1 MMHRY
6 DFRITNQPEHF
17 LEKYSDLLT
26 SLSSY
31 PKSKLKCEGRV
42 LRKDTER
49 IRKYKKLRKPSIFR
63 LRQFGKALFKAMDQ
77 KPLLFMCPVCRNVL
91 KSPVTVECGHTF
103 CNDCIISVEED
114 FFDRCVVCV
123 VKFTPQKRCLNVLV
137 QHLVEKWRER
147 NKYNNIQD
155 ANVMVPNTED
165 ILGVEPRYHLRSGYA
180 GLQIKKDTQDRI
192 SNFLEKSMY
201 KKEKR
206 KPKTMN
212 ICSNSFRKFWFE
224 GHPDNYRHFQE
235 TLDNV
240 FREVDDIKED
250 ALKISWNCISACDVE
265 CILCSRCLLDPVTT
279 GCGHT
284 FCRGCLTRV
293 LDHGLSCPLCM
304 TALNISDY
312 SRGSTDVLQ
321 QAIKFLV
328 PEDYNE
334 RMSINMEESLIL
346 DTGSDVPVFI
356 CTNAF
361 PGVACPLY
369 VYEPKYRL
377 LARRCLLSPTKRFA
391 MAGKDVAGDK
401 FVQCGTLLEVR
412 DAVNL
417 EDGRFILTTVGVRRF
432 KVVSRSEQDG
442 YDTARINY
450 MKDNDV
456 PTEKLQ
462 ELISIHERVYNK
474 ASKWIKS
481 LKPKVL
487 AEVERLI
494 GKMPKVERDWFQLP
508 DGPSWA
514 WWLMPILPLS
524 SQLQVGFLSTTSLE
538 KRLRA
543 IDKLLEHMKIR
554 MKALERNTVACPQEI
569 DAIDYCGDTGA
580 RSFDMPYNN

>member
-1 MMHRY
+1 MREYEVRKTELSHNY
-6 DFRITNQPEHF
+6 PDF
-17 LEKYSDLLT
+17 LT
-26 SLSSY
+26 SLGTY
-31 PKSKLKCEGRV
+31 TKPKLKCDGRI

-49 IRKYKKLRKPSIFR
+49 IRKFKKLRKPR
-63 LRQFGKALFKAMDQ
+63 NYYLKEFGKALFRAMDQ
-77 KPLLFMCPVCRNVL
+77 NRLLFMCPLCRKVL
-91 KSPVTVECGHTF
+91 ECPMTVECGHTF
-103 CNDCIISVEED
+103 CKDCIDSAEND
-114 FFDRCVVCV
+114 FFDTCVVCLL
-123 VKFTPQKRCLNVLV
+123 KLTSQKRRVNVLV

-147 NKYNNIQD
+147 NKNDKRN
-155 ANVMVPNTED
+155 ANVVPNTED
-165 ILGVEPRYHLRSGYA
+165 ILGVAPRYHLRSGYA
-180 GLQIKKDTQDRI
+180 GLHVKKDMQNKI
-192 SNFLEKSMY
+192 SSLLEKSTERLSY
-201 KKEKR
+201 KKAKR
-206 KPKTMN
+206 KTRN
-212 ICSNSFRKFWFE
+212 GGICGTTYWFE
-224 GHPDNYRHFQE
+224 GQQGYGQVQE
-235 TLDNV
+235 TLDSV
-240 FREVDDIKED
+240 FREVDDIQEE
-250 ALKISWNCISACDVE
+250 ALKTSWNCILSCDLE
-265 CILCSRCLLDPVTT
+265 CILCSRCILDPVTT

-293 LDHGLSCPLCM
+293 LDHGLPCPLCM
-304 TALNISDY
+304 TSLTISDY
-312 SRGSTDVLQ
+312 SRGSTEVLQ
-321 QAIKFLV
+321 EAIKFLV
-328 PEDYNE
+328 PQDYNE
-334 RMSINMEESLIL
+334 RLAINLEESSIL
-346 DTGSDVPVFI
+346 DNGTDVPVFI

-377 LARRCLLSPTKRFA
+377 LARRCLRSPTKRFA
-391 MAGKDVAGDK
+391 MAGKDAGGDK
-401 FVQCGTLLEVR
+401 FVQYGTLLEVR

-494 GKMPKVERDWFQLP
+494 GKMPNVERDWFQLP

-543 IDKLLEHMKIR
+543 IDKMLEHMKIR

-569 DAIDYCGDTGA
+569 DSIDYCGDNGG
-580 RSFDMPYNN
+580 SFDMPYNN